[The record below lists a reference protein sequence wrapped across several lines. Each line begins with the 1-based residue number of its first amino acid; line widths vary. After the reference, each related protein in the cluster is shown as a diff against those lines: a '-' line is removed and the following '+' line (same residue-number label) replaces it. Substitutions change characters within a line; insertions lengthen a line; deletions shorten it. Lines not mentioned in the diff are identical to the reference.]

1 MADATT
7 TLLDEA
13 KLALRVTSGDF
24 DLEVT
29 ALIDAAKRDMV
40 RQGVREDLLAEGA
53 IDPLAKMAVMLFC
66 KARFGFDNDDAER
79 FESAYVKTLKDL
91 ANAPTLYS
99 DASDEGETA

>member
-7 TLLDEA
+7 DLLDEA
-13 KLALRVTSGDF
+13 KLALRVTSDDF
-24 DLEVT
+24 DPEVT

-40 RQGVREDLLAEGA
+40 RQGVREDLLAEPTV
-53 IDPLAKMAVMLFC
+53 DPLAKMAIVLFC

-79 FESAYVKTLKDL
+79 FETAYSKTLKDL

-99 DASDEGETA
+99 ETSDGETA

>member
-1 MADATT
+1 MADAATV
-7 TLLDEA
+7 LLDEV
-13 KLALRVTSGDF
+13 KLALRITSDDF

-40 RQGVREDLLAEGA
+40 RQGVREDLLAEST
-53 IDPLAKMAVMLFC
+53 IDPLAKMAIVLFC

-79 FESAYVKTLKDL
+79 FETAYAKTLKDL

-99 DASDEGETA
+99 DTSSGETA